1 MSQNSD
7 SLRSVGVIVGV
18 FAAIGVGLGLTGFI
32 SIGWIE
38 GTFTSADQSGFANSL
53 GQMFV
58 GLVFLQSV
66 IITFFTGPTVA
77 ALAGLVTGIS
87 KTSKTRAAGISGIGA
102 FVGFYI
108 MVLIAIL
115 VMSMAY
121 STSGGSGS
129 GGSGSFDLVNTLV
142 TAAKA
147 GIPTAAVGVVAGY
160 IGSHFEGIN
169 ISLGQQSPS
178 PQSMSDD

>member
-1 MSQNSD
+1 MSQKSNSF
-7 SLRSVGVIVGV
+7 RSIGVIVGV
-18 FAAIGVGLGLTGFI
+18 FAAIGIGLGLTGFI
-32 SIGWIE
+32 SLGWIE
-38 GTFTSADQSGFANSL
+38 GAFTNPDQSEMANSF

-77 ALAGLVTGIS
+77 ALSGLVTGIS
-87 KTSKTRAAGISGIGA
+87 KASKTRAAGISGVGA
-102 FVGFYI
+102 FIGFYV

-121 STSGGSGS
+121 STGGSGS
-129 GGSGSFDLVNTLV
+129 GGSTSFDFGNTLI

-160 IGSHFEGIN
+160 IGGTFEGIN
-169 ISLGQQSPS
+169 ISLGEESTSPRS
-178 PQSMSDD
+178 VSDD